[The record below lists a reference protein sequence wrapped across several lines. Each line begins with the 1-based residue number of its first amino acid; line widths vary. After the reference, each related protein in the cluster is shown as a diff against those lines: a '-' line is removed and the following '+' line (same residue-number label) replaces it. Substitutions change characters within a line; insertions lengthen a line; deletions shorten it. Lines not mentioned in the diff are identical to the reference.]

1 MKSILNESEIESS
14 IKKIIFYKNQEQ
26 INFDALSDNLNEIN
40 YNYDTNNSEKLYDLY
55 LELSN
60 KLNIINKIHTKYID
74 VLDKTLLKYRE
85 NKTTVA
91 NIFDDIIWWRW

>member
-1 MKSILNESEIESS
+1 MKSILNEFEIESS

-60 KLNIINKIHTKYID
+60 KLNIINKIHTNYIY

-85 NKTTVA
+85 NKKTVA
-91 NIFDDIIWWRW
+91 NIFDDII

>member
-40 YNYDTNNSEKLYDLY
+40 YNYDTNNSEKLYDL
-55 LELSN
+55 
-60 KLNIINKIHTKYID
+60 
-74 VLDKTLLKYRE
+74 
-85 NKTTVA
+85 
-91 NIFDDIIWWRW
+91 

>member
-91 NIFDDIIWWRW
+91 NIFDDII